1 MATDHKYNVKT
12 TKELGKVTPDKAP
25 TAKPSGPTGIDGL
38 PGKRTGTAAAARS
51 AATRAAGKAK

>member
-1 MATDHKYNVKT
+1 MATDQKYNDKT
-12 TKELGKVTPDKAP
+12 TKTLGPMHRIKQPGVG
-25 TAKPSGPTGIDGL
+25 PSGPTGIDGL